1 MAGARTIPRAGRK
14 GSTDSMS
21 TLTSARRPAAPLR
34 LAAQGAD
41 ARRRR
46 RRQLSDPRLYCG
58 TNGCPTSLRL
68 DPRSGIASCPICG
81 FQRRFA

>member
-1 MAGARTIPRAGRK
+1 
-14 GSTDSMS
+14 MS

-34 LAAQGAD
+34 LAAQGAE

-46 RRQLSDPRLYCG
+46 RRQISDPRLYCG

-68 DPRSGIASCPICG
+68 DPVTGIAACPICG
-81 FQRRFA
+81 FRRRLD